1 MLPVAKSMDS
11 EGPIDLKARFAVI
24 EKALALPVRKGYLD
38 ALEDTLG
45 PAFEKECPVIYQML
59 KDPRAHPRLRS
70 MLDMAVSV
78 DNGDVPQH
86 DASVRVGET
95 LVNDFVKGRIRR

>member
-1 MLPVAKSMDS
+1 MDS
-11 EGPIDLKARFAVI
+11 EGPVDLKARFAAI
-24 EKALALPVRKGYLD
+24 EKALALPVKKGFLD
-38 ALEDTLG
+38 ALDKVVG
-45 PAFEKECPVIYQML
+45 PDFEKECPVIYQML

-78 DNGDVPQH
+78 DKGDVAQH

-95 LVNDFVKGRIRR
+95 LVNDFVKGQIRR

>member
-1 MLPVAKSMDS
+1 MDS
-11 EGPIDLKARFAVI
+11 EGPVDLKARFAVI
-24 EKALALPVRKGYLD
+24 QQVLALPVKKGFLD
-38 ALEDTLG
+38 ALENTVG
-45 PAFEKECPVIYQML
+45 PDFEKECPVIYQML

-78 DNGDVPQH
+78 DKGDVAQH

-95 LVNDFVKGRIRR
+95 LVNDFVKGQIRR